1 MRLWTKLKARTLATK
16 WVVILAGACVIS
28 ASAAHAAPALSGQI
42 NINTAQVDELALL
55 PGIGA
60 KKAEAIVVAR
70 QEKPFATADDL
81 LEIKGIGPKML
92 EALRPYVKV
101 DGDSDLHAMASD
113 SAQASAA
120 SVQP

>member
-1 MRLWTKLKARTLATK
+1 MTQDISQKKKIL
-16 WVVILAGACVIS
+16 VVDDEKDLTALVSLHMKMAGYEVLS
-28 ASAAHAAPALSGQI
+28 ASNGEKAL
-42 NINTAQVDELALL
+42 
-55 PGIGA
+55 
-60 KKAEAIVVAR
+60 VVAR